1 MNNVVMY
8 NRFATAEQCNGQAM
22 SNAVIYPR
30 FSSSG
35 QNEMS
40 IDGQIRVCREYAE
53 SQGYNVVGIY
63 PEKARTGTND
73 SRPAF
78 QKMIKDAASGQ
89 FQYIIVYM
97 FDRFARNRHDS
108 ILYKEMLKA
117 KYGIKVISATQPIS
131 DDEGGEFYEMFLEWN
146 DEKYSKRLSKRI
158 KNGLDTCVENGTF
171 TGSRLPFGYKLI
183 DTDRKGKKGTIHK
196 VAIDEEQAEIVRYIF
211 TEYAKGTDKKV
222 IADALNAQGKR
233 INGQPFKFR
242 SFEKWL
248 KNAKYTGEY
257 YFGERLCT
265 KTYPAIID
273 KLTFAQ
279 VQERLAENKHL
290 AGANSAVEPYLLT
303 GKLYCGH
310 CSTPMVADGGT
321 SRSGKKHYYY
331 ACKKRKKGHCDKAR
345 ENKDEL
351 EKKVTQQVHDF
362 LSEPKNAEKA
372 AKDTI
377 AYYDKR
383 TGDDGLKSIETR
395 IAQAQ
400 AQVEDLTNAFIEAK
414 SPLLRAGIEK
424 KMQDY
429 ETLLSDLQTHK
440 AQILLERGRKFTVKD
455 ILAFVAELLKG
466 DPNDKDYQ
474 KQIIDNLVF
483 MVYIYD
489 GEGVKTVGYLDL
501 GVDGNIEKIR
511 LDETNEV
518 LERLKGAKGVQ
529 TLTPSLHQQKE
540 QVKTCSFCCVARRG
554 FKPQFVRALLARRH
568 SCHRRESTYT
578 IV

>member
-1 MNNVVMY
+1 MNNTVTYM
-8 NRFATAEQCNGQAM
+8 RFATAEQHNGQATN
-22 SNAVIYPR
+22 NAVIYPR
-30 FSSSG
+30 FSSHG
-35 QNEMS
+35 QNEMT
-40 IDGQIRVCREYAE
+40 IEGQIRICREYAE

-78 QKMIKDAASGQ
+78 QRMIKDAASGQ

-108 ILYKEMLKA
+108 ILYKEMLKRD
-117 KYGIKVISATQPIS
+117 YGIKVLSATQPIS

-171 TGSRLPFGYKLI
+171 TGSRVPFGYRLI

-211 TEYAKGTDKKV
+211 TEYAKGVDKKV

-233 INGQPFKFR
+233 VNGKQFSIR
-242 SFEKWL
+242 TFEKWL
-248 KNAKYTGEY
+248 TNPKYTGEY

-273 KLTFAQ
+273 KLTFAE
-279 VQERLAENKHL
+279 VQKRLASNKIL
-290 AGANSAVEPYLLT
+290 AGANSAVEPYILT
-303 GKLYCGH
+303 GKLFCGR
-310 CSTPMVADGGT
+310 CGTAMVSDGGT
-321 SRSGKKHYYY
+321 SKNGTKHYYY
-331 ACKKRKKGHCDKAR
+331 ACKKRKKGNCEKSR
-345 ENKDEL
+345 ENKDDL
-351 EKKVTQQVHDF
+351 EQRVTQQVYDF
-362 LSEPKNAEKA
+362 LSDKKNAEKA
-372 AKDTI
+372 AQETI
-377 AYYDKR
+377 AYYEKR

-429 ETLLSDLQTHK
+429 ETLLSDLQTSR
-440 AQILLERGRKFTVKD
+440 AQILLERGHKFTAKD
-455 ILAFVAELLKG
+455 ILSFVADLLKG
-466 DPNDKDYQ
+466 NPADKDYQ
-474 KQIIDNLVF
+474 KKIIDNLVF

-489 GEGVKTVGYLDL
+489 DEHIKTVGFLDFK
-501 GVDGNIEKIR
+501 VDKSIEKIR
-511 LDETNEV
+511 LDETNALV
-518 LERLKGAKGVQ
+518 DRLKACSNSN
-529 TLTPSLHQQKE
+529 TLTPPHDTQSNLFVNDKEFWLVFSLYDIK
-540 QVKTCSFCCVARRG
+540 
-554 FKPQFVRALLARRH
+554 
-568 SCHRRESTYT
+568 
-578 IV
+578 